1 MHWYQPLL
9 VLTLLAS
16 RLCFVE
22 DPELVKLVVDLARLV
37 VDLDLVGLV
46 VDVTGGVMVV
56 DIARGRSREAQKNIL
71 TWTTRHCNFE
81 IV

>member
-1 MHWYQPLL
+1 M
-9 VLTLLAS
+9 
-16 RLCFVE
+16 
-22 DPELVKLVVDLARLV
+22 VVNLARLV

-56 DIARGRSREAQKNIL
+56 DIAKGRRREAQKTIL
-71 TWTTRHCNFE
+71 TWTTRNCIFK

>member
-1 MHWYQPLL
+1 M
-9 VLTLLAS
+9 
-16 RLCFVE
+16 

-56 DIARGRSREAQKNIL
+56 QIARGRRREAQKTIL
-71 TWTTRHCNFE
+71 TWTTRNCNFK